1 LLANAVGLLL
11 KWRLNMCFRQQAGS
25 YKNRR
30 ISTIRGVPGVRG
42 VRGVRVGP
50 ALAGNGRGSSV
61 GILPGLRA
69 LVSLDK
75 CKPL

>member
-11 KWRLNMCFRQQAGS
+11 KWRLNICFRQQAGS

-30 ISTIRGVPGVRG
+30 ISTIRGVRG

-69 LVSLDK
+69 LVSLDE